1 MSPVGF
7 LYCLAYT
14 FAFIML
20 LAATKLRG
28 LSVYKLGG
36 STPAL
41 GESSDLLNADRDK
54 NDYDWSVILLFL

>member
-1 MSPVGF
+1 M
-7 LYCLAYT
+7 A
-14 FAFIML
+14 

-36 STPAL
+36 STLAQ

-54 NDYDWSVILLFL
+54 NDYDWSVIFLFLGSSPLCLMFSFCNVL